1 VSIRSSGAQRGLL
14 PLRADQLVA
23 VQRSGFLGRLS
34 TDRAAELVRSAT
46 LVRYPSGSVSAPKR
60 YPVWAAIVVSGVV
73 RQYLSTANGRQVTI
87 RYARAGDLLGNSPA
101 CATPASVEIEAV
113 ETSDFLHLDV
123 ARLEQAARLEPEIA
137 SALVDEL
144 SSRLRQSHWMLARNP
159 STTVRS
165 RVANDLIERAFEV
178 GTPRPRA
185 HVRVTQQA
193 LANATGS
200 VREVVARALRELRL
214 QGVIQSDP
222 SGIRIL
228 DLDALIREAGR
239 TS

>member
-1 VSIRSSGAQRGLL
+1 VSIRASGAQRGLL

-46 LVRYPSGSVSAPKR
+46 LVRYPSGSVSAPTR
-60 YPVWAAIVVSGVV
+60 DWAAIVVSGVV

-137 SALVDEL
+137 SALVEEL
-144 SSRLRQSHWMLARNP
+144 SSRLRHAHWMLARNP